1 MPKKSNNNLCAFFKL
16 NSFLKDFD
24 SLREIDRSNLNGR
37 GRGIDSIGKES
48 TRDLLA
54 AVSFIF
60 SLVLARV
67 LIGPPILLPPPP
79 PPPPC
84 TCTERVG
91 RIRDARGSE
100 GASNGA
106 GRRGGAAG
114 GRAEEEEGEGRQGG
128 SGGRRAVSW
137 RLRTVS

>member
-16 NSFLKDFD
+16 NSFER
-24 SLREIDRSNLNGR
+24 LRFPSRNRSIEFEREGAWYRLDRQGVDERSPSGR
-37 GRGIDSIGKES
+37 FIYIFPRAR
-48 TRDLLA
+48 TR
-54 AVSFIF
+54 VNRPSY
-60 SLVLARV
+60 
-67 LIGPPILLPPPP
+67 PPPSSP
-79 PPPPC
+79 SSPPC